1 METELFIYRRV
12 RNMKGN
18 GLKIRCMEKVFL
30 LFAMVNNMKENSR
43 KINMTGKEN
52 ILGRLETHM

>member
-1 METELFIYRRV
+1 V
-12 RNMKGN
+12 RNMKEN

-43 KINMTGKEN
+43 KINMTGMEN